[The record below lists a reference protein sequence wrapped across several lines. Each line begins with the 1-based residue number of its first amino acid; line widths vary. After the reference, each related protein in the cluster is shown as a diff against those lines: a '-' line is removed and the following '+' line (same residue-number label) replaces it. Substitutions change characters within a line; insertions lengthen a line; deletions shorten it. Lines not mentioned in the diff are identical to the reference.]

1 MARATKA
8 VYVSKPQGKNIWQ
21 EYRVFADRIEL
32 DSKLW
37 GTVTV
42 PMDQVERVR
51 VARPLVVFDL
61 FRGELDL
68 GDLLRTAKMDLAD
81 LVEHVSIEKETG
93 FWRQF
98 RITPD
103 DPEAFVA
110 AVEKVRGQSG

>member
-1 MARATKA
+1 MTRSKRPI
-8 VYVSKPQGKNIWQ
+8 YVSKPQGKNIWQ
-21 EYRVFADRIEL
+21 EYRVFEDRIEL
-32 DSKLW
+32 DFKLW

-42 PMDQVERVR
+42 PMDQVEGVR

-68 GDLLRTAKMDLAD
+68 GDLLRTAKLDFADLA
-81 LVEHVSIEKETG
+81 EHVSIEKDTG

-110 AVEKVRGQSG
+110 AVERARGQS

>member
-1 MARATKA
+1 MARANEP
-8 VYVSKPQGKNIWQ
+8 VYVSKPGGKNIWQ

-32 DSKLW
+32 DTKMW

-51 VARPLVVFDL
+51 VAQPLVVFDL
-61 FRGELDL
+61 FRGEIDL
-68 GDLLRTAKMDLAD
+68 EDLLRTAKMDLAD
-81 LVEHVSIEKETG
+81 LSEHVSIEKDTG

-103 DPEAFVA
+103 DPESFVA
-110 AVEKVRGQSG
+110 AVEKVRGQSE